1 MSPEVQERLVYATS
15 LLQGALEAARA
26 DGEPVLQSNDHL
38 QIIRHYD
45 ALRTANETIK
55 EARRALDEMSEK
67 WSREHV
73 PDAMRANKLKTITI
87 LGIGRVTISARWSA
101 SIAEGKKPEAFEWL
115 RAGDHGGIIQETVNS
130 STLSA
135 FAKEQFEK
143 GFELPSD
150 KFKVGQMAFTS
161 ITKVK

>member
-1 MSPEVQERLVYATS
+1 MQDSTLRHLQEAAK
-15 LLQGALEAARA
+15 LLQQAVGEARQ
-26 DGEPVLQSNDHL
+26 DGEPVLQSNDH
-38 QIIRHYD
+38 IVVIRHYD
-45 ALRTANETIK
+45 NLRRANETIK

-73 PDAMRANKLKTITI
+73 PDVMRAAKVRTTTVE
-87 LGIGRVTISARWSA
+87 GVGRVTISAKWSA
-101 SIAEGKKPEAFEWL
+101 SIQEGKKPEAFSWL
-115 RAGDHGGIIQETVNS
+115 RGNDHGGIIQETVNS

-150 KFKVGQMAFTS
+150 YFKVGQMAYTS
-161 ITKVK
+161 ITKIK

>member
-1 MSPEVQERLVYATS
+1 MREDTLRH
-15 LLQGALEAARA
+15 LQEAASMLQTAVEHARQ
-26 DGEPVLQSNDHL
+26 DGEPVLQSNDH
-38 QIIRHYD
+38 IEVIRHYD
-45 ALRTANETIK
+45 NLRRANETIK

-73 PDAMRANKLKTITI
+73 PDAMRAQKIKTITVM
-87 LGIGRVTISARWSA
+87 GIGRVTISAKWSA
-101 SIAEGKKPEAFEWL
+101 SIQEGKKPEAFTWL
-115 RAGDHGGIIQETVNS
+115 RGNDHGGIIQETVNS

-150 KFKVGQMAFTS
+150 YFKVGQMAYTS